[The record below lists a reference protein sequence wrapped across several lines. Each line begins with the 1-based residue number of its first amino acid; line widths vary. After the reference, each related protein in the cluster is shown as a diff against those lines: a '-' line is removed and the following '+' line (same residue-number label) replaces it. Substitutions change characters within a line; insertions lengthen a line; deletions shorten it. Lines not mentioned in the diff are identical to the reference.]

1 MVEAQTLR
9 DDRKF
14 KAAEDAEKRAIELDK
29 FALDRA
35 NTESAIALR
44 NLTGSITAKEAPARE
59 DLLRAQAEAYRS
71 RPAGLDKT
79 IATQEQISKAR
90 VDALTDL
97 ALKGIKS
104 PTKAQ
109 MDAALDAALAQSGL
123 RRVMTGL
130 PAAMPTAI
138 DYSQAINASVSG
150 N

>member
-1 MVEAQTLR
+1 MLR

-35 NTESAIALR
+35 NTASAISLR
-44 NLTGSITAKEAPARE
+44 NLQGSITAQEAPARQ
-59 DLLRAQAEAYRS
+59 DLLRAQAEAYRN

-90 VDALTDL
+90 VDAITDL
-97 ALKGIKS
+97 AIKGIKN
-104 PTKAQ
+104 PTQAQ
-109 MDAALDAALAQSGL
+109 MDAAIDAALAQSGL
-123 RRVMTGL
+123 RRVMAGI